1 MTKPCIRVVSAEIER
16 DGCYLITQRPV
27 HAVLPSLWEFPGG
40 RVRVDEDDSAA
51 LVRCLQQRVGAA
63 VLAGERVLE
72 VVHTYDDYNVV
83 LVVYRCSLVDGEPT
97 ARSVAAVAWVPA
109 ENLVDYEFPGADQNT
124 VAQLLDDD

>member
-1 MTKPCIRVVSAEIER
+1 M
-16 DGCYLITQRPV
+16 
-27 HAVLPSLWEFPGG
+27 
-40 RVRVDEDDSAA
+40 
-51 LVRCLQQRVGAA
+51 GAA

-72 VVHTYDDYNVV
+72 VVHSYDDYNVV

-97 ARSVAAVAWVPA
+97 ARSVAAVAWVRA